1 MMVTPNA
8 VELVIFIWCCAL
20 LPTFTDPKFIEL
32 ELTVSDDADA
42 ALHAKINSKNSIT
55 AIDDAKEIFFD
66 MFPICPLPEGECGAI
81 KNYRGPWIFTTEGV
95 YVPPA
100 ESVYCP
106 GGTREDR
113 VGCCPLMYLP

>member
-1 MMVTPNA
+1 VMVTPNA

-42 ALHAKINSKNSIT
+42 ALPTKINSKNSIT

-81 KNYRGPWIFTTEGV
+81 KTYRGPWIFTTEGV

>member
-1 MMVTPNA
+1 
-8 VELVIFIWCCAL
+8 
-20 LPTFTDPKFIEL
+20 
-32 ELTVSDDADA
+32 
-42 ALHAKINSKNSIT
+42 
-55 AIDDAKEIFFD
+55 

-81 KNYRGPWIFTTEGV
+81 KTYRGPWIFTTEGV